1 MEVFKMKFEISEKF
15 KTGKNEEQILE
26 VLEEQFRKV
35 SRKVTKDGKEIKAKL
50 IEATFLY
57 WFRSDTT
64 NIRLSKKDTGYLCI
78 ADVEYK
84 PSVVFWLGCI
94 LLLMTAVGLLI
105 PIVAYLYHKKVVREA
120 IEKVLRR
127 VKDEVEE

>member
-1 MEVFKMKFEISEKF
+1 MKFEISEKF
-15 KTGKNEEQILE
+15 KTDKKEEQILE
-26 VLEEQFRKV
+26 VLEEQFKKV
-35 SRKVTKDGKEIKAKL
+35 SRRVTKNGKEIEAKL
-50 IEATFLY
+50 IEATFFY

-78 ADVEYK
+78 ADVEYN
-84 PSVVFWLGCI
+84 PSVIFWVGCI
-94 LLLMTAVGLLI
+94 FLLLTAVGLLI
-105 PIVAYLYHKKVVREA
+105 PIIAYLYHKKVVREA